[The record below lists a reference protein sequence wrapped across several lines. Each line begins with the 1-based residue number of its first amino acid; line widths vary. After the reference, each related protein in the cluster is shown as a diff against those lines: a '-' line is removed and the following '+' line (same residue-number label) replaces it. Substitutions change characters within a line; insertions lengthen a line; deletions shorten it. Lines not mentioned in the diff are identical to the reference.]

1 MFVDI
6 TPLKISRDY
15 RLLFFGQM
23 VSFFGGM
30 MTLVAVPWQ
39 MYELTGSNLQ
49 VGLLYLCE
57 LVPMVALAF
66 VGGALADAVDRR
78 KMLRITEICQT
89 AVTAILLVNSFLPE
103 PQIWIL
109 YVCAAL
115 HAGFMALQRPAFD
128 ALIPVILPADQ
139 MVAVGALNSLRWSLG
154 AIISL
159 TLSGFIL
166 AQLGATGAYTIDLIT
181 FVATIYA
188 VWQINAVPPPPGA
201 DRPSLKTV
209 IEGFRYAM
217 SRQDLI
223 GTYLMDINA
232 MVFAMPVA
240 LFPALAK
247 IHGNVTIDLYFTTFS
262 IGSVGMF
269 PAAIALGAFVASMT
283 SSWTKRIHRH
293 GMLVTIA
300 AGLWGVAIIFFGVTD
315 SLWIGLT
322 FLAAAGFFDMISGI
336 FRGAIWN
343 QTIPNHL
350 RGRLAGIEMISYMIG
365 PLLGNARA
373 GIVAHYAEGWIPNV
387 SGEKISIISGGILTV
402 IGTFVLVL
410 VLPKFLKYNSNDGM
424 KRKQEEEDE
433 RLSLLTNEQLVEE
446 ERKLLGDNI

>member
-57 LVPMVALAF
+57 LVPMVVLAF

-89 AVTAILLVNSFLPE
+89 AVTAILLFNTFLPE

-109 YVCAAL
+109 YVCVAL

-128 ALIPVILPADQ
+128 ALIPVILPSDQ

-159 TLSGFIL
+159 TLSGFVVATI
-166 AQLGATGAYTIDLIT
+166 GARGAYVIDLIT

-188 VWQINAVPPPPGA
+188 VWQISAVPPPAGA
-201 DRPSLKTV
+201 DRPSLKTI
-209 IEGFRYAM
+209 IEGFRYAI
-217 SRQDLI
+217 SRPDLI

-232 MVFAMPVA
+232 MLFAMPVA

-247 IHGNVTIDLYFTTFS
+247 VHGENT
-262 IGSVGMF
+262 VGMF

-283 SSWTKRIHRH
+283 SSWTKRMHRH
-293 GMLVTIA
+293 GLLVTIA

-402 IGTFVLVL
+402 IGTFVLAL
-410 VLPKFLKYNSNDGM
+410 ILPKFLRYNSQEGM
-424 KRKQEEEDE
+424 KQKQVEEDE
-433 RLSLLTNEQLVEE
+433 RSSILANEQLVDE
-446 ERKLLGDNI
+446 ERKLLGDNL

>member
-6 TPLKISRDY
+6 TPLRISRDY

-49 VGLLYLCE
+49 VGLLYLFE
-57 LVPMVALAF
+57 LVPMVVLAF

-78 KMLRITEICQT
+78 KMLRITEVCQT
-89 AVTAILLVNSFLPE
+89 LVTVILLANAFLPN
-103 PQIWIL
+103 PQIWVL
-109 YVCAAL
+109 YLCVAL

-128 ALIPVILPADQ
+128 ALIPVILPPDQ

-154 AIISL
+154 AIISMA
-159 TLSGFIL
+159 LSGFIL
-166 AQLGATGAYTIDLIT
+166 AGIGPAGAYFIDLIT
-181 FVATIYA
+181 FLATIYA
-188 VWQINAVPPPPGA
+188 VWQIRAVPPPPGA
-201 DRPSLKTV
+201 DRPGLKTIV
-209 IEGFRYAM
+209 EGFRYAI
-217 SRQDLI
+217 SRPDLI

-232 MVFAMPVA
+232 MIFAMPVA

-247 IHGNVTIDLYFTTFS
+247 VHGESTIGFFFAA
-262 IGSVGMF
+262 F
-269 PAAIALGAFVASMT
+269 PLGAFIASMT
-283 SSWTKRIHRH
+283 SSWTKRIYRH
-293 GMLVTIA
+293 GLLVTIA
-300 AGLWGVAIIFFGVTD
+300 AGLWGVAIIFFGFTD
-315 SLWIGLT
+315 SLWIGLF

-373 GIVAHYAEGWIPNV
+373 GFVAHYTEGLVPNM
-387 SGEKISIISGGILTV
+387 SGEKISIITGGILTV
-402 IGTFVLVL
+402 IGTIVLAL
-410 VLPKFLKYNSNDGM
+410 VLPKFVRYRSDEGV
-424 KRKQEEEDE
+424 KQKETEESE
-433 RLSLLTNEQLVEE
+433 RLKTMSDGQALADE
-446 ERKLLGDNI
+446 ERKLFGE